1 MSAKYENEEVS
12 IPKGSIKS
20 SVALPRSSSIIRF
33 QFQKVR
39 LKAQFFELDLTIK
52 LLFQFQKVRL
62 KEKTKTTISSTILS
76 VSIPKGSIKS
86 EDFEFIGLSCYCFN
100 SKRFD

>member
-1 MSAKYENEEVS
+1 MTAPTPTSWCFPVS

-20 SVALPRSSSIIRF
+20 HGRRHGHHAHRRF

-39 LKAQFFELDLTIK
+39 LKEADHPQRAPAVQQ
-52 LLFQFQKVRL
+52 FQFQKVRL
-62 KEKTKTTISSTILS
+62 KARLPGDEQL
-76 VSIPKGSIKS
+76 PHRR
-86 EDFEFIGLSCYCFN
+86 FN